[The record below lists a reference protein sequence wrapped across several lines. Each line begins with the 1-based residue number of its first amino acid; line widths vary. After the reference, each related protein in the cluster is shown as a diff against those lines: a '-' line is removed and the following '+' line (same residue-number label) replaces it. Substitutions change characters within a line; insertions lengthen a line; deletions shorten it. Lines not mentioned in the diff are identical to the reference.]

1 MIGNSNDETNSS
13 HRLLLTNA
21 KVLMLCQAFANNS
34 SANIKYSK
42 TQLHKIGQQGEFLD
56 RPLILLLKT
65 GLPLMKNVL
74 KPLAKSVLIPL
85 GLTAAVS
92 LTDSGIQKKA
102 FKIGMTTL
110 TIWSEEI
117 TDMMKIVKSLKNLFY
132 K

>member
-56 RPLILLLKT
+56 RPLVLLLKT

-74 KPLAKSVLIPL
+74 KPLAKSVLI
-85 GLTAAVS
+85 
-92 LTDSGIQKKA
+92 QKPRSCQDIKRKNVLFSNCA
-102 FKIGMTTL
+102 L
-110 TIWSEEI
+110 CNS
-117 TDMMKIVKSLKNLFY
+117 MK
-132 K
+132 